1 MPPPTT
7 PPPAI
12 PAIATGPAA
21 SAATGALPSAY
32 DPAGVEQRL
41 YAEWEE
47 AGLFHAEPDDPGEPF
62 AIVLPPPNVTGALH
76 VGHALYITEDA
87 MVRQARMAGR
97 NAVWVPGMDH
107 AGISTQTVVERQL
120 ATEGLTRHDLG
131 REEFLERVWAWVDEY
146 GGQIL
151 NQLRRLGFSLDWE
164 REAFTFDEPRSR
176 AVNEVFVTLYE
187 QGLLYRGNRLISWCP
202 QCMTALS
209 DIEVDHVET
218 VGTLTS
224 FVYPWS
230 DGAADGDGS
239 RGITVATTRPE
250 TMLGDTAIAVHPDD
264 QRYAGSIG
272 RTVRH
277 PFVDREIPVVADD
290 WVDPDF
296 GSGAVKITPA
306 HDPNDFAL
314 AERHDLP
321 AISVIEPDA
330 TMNDVAG
337 RFEGLD
343 RFAAREAVVA
353 ALDDAGLLV
362 GREDHTHQ
370 VGTCSRTGDVVEPLL
385 SDQWFLEVRPLAD
398 KALAAVAAGDTRVLP
413 PRLQRFFVE
422 WLENLH
428 DWCVSRQIWWGHR
441 IPAWYCGDDHVTV
454 ARTEPDACATCG
466 VTDLRRDED
475 VLDTWFSSQ
484 LWPFTVFGWEKPGDT
499 TPELEAWYPNT
510 VLETG
515 YDINTFWVSRMLQIG
530 LWFLDEVPFTTI
542 WNHGLV
548 RDGQGK
554 KMSKSFGNVIDPLEF
569 IESHGADA
577 LRLALF
583 QHCSPGTD
591 VPLSPDW
598 VEGARR
604 FLNKLFNATR
614 FALQTLDGTTPGAL
628 PDVAELDLADRWILS
643 RFAAT
648 QAAVEEAYGPWD
660 WARMAGALYHFT
672 WDEFAD
678 WYLEA
683 AKVVLYGDDEDAKAR
698 TRAVLARVLDD
709 LLRLWHPLI
718 PFVTE
723 ELWRHLTGAAGGA
736 ESLMVQDWPTA
747 TATTDQSAED
757 DFATVVDLVTE
768 VRRFRSLNDV
778 APSRRFPLV
787 VASSRADLLADQA
800 ALVTALAGLEGLD
813 LVEEITDRPG
823 TSTVVFATGEAQVEL
838 AGLID
843 VEAETARLRKER
855 QRSTEFLQRCRTKL
869 ANEQFVARA
878 PADVVAAER
887 ERAADTERTIAEL
900 ERQIAA
906 LEELA

>member
-1 MPPPTT
+1 MTDTRPT
-7 PPPAI
+7 PVDD
-12 PAIATGPAA
+12 
-21 SAATGALPSAY
+21 LPTAY

-41 YAEWEE
+41 YADWESS
-47 AGLFHAEPDDPGEPF
+47 GLFHAEPDDPGEPF

-87 MVRQARMAGR
+87 MVRHARMTGH

-107 AGISTQTVVERQL
+107 AGISTQTVVEREL

-131 REEFLERVWAWVDEY
+131 RDAFIERVWAWVEEY

-176 AVNEVFVTLYE
+176 AVTEVFVTLHE

-218 VGTLTS
+218 AGTLTR
-224 FVYPWS
+224 FVYPWVDQEPGR
-230 DGAADGDGS
+230 DGVT
-239 RGITVATTRPE
+239 GIAVATTRPE

-264 QRYAGSIG
+264 ERYASVVG

-277 PFVDREIPVVADD
+277 PFLDRTIPVIADD
-290 WVDPDF
+290 WVDPEF

-306 HDPNDFAL
+306 HDPNDFAM

-321 AISVIEPDA
+321 AISVIDPDA
-330 TMNDVAG
+330 TMNGEAG
-337 RFEGLD
+337 RFAGMD
-343 RFAAREAVVA
+343 RFDAREAVVT
-353 ALDDAGLLV
+353 ALDESGLLLD
-362 GREDHTHQ
+362 REDYTHQ

-398 KALAAVAAGDTRVLP
+398 KALAAVEAGDTRVLP
-413 PRLQRFFVE
+413 PRLQKFFVE

-454 ARTEPDACATCG
+454 ARDTPDACRECG
-466 VTDLRRDED
+466 STDLRQDDD

-484 LWPFTVFGWEKPGDT
+484 LWPFTVFGWEKPGDV
-499 TPELEAWYPNT
+499 TPELQTWYPNS

-530 LWFLDEVPFTTI
+530 LWFLDDVPFTTI

-604 FLNKLFNATR
+604 FLNKLFNTIR
-614 FALQTLDGTTPGAL
+614 FALLNLDGTTPGEL
-628 PDVAELDLADRWILS
+628 PDDAELGLADRWILS
-643 RFAAT
+643 RLEVAR
-648 QAAVEEAYGPWD
+648 AAVDDAYGPWD
-660 WARMAGALYHFT
+660 WARMSTALYHFT
-672 WDEFAD
+672 WDELAD

-683 AKVVLYGDDEDAKAR
+683 AKVVLYGDDEDAKST

-723 ELWRHLTGAAGGA
+723 ELWRHLTGATGGRD
-736 ESLMVQDWPTA
+736 SLMVQEWPSA
-747 TATTDQSAED
+747 RTTVDPDVEAE
-757 DFATVVDLVTE
+757 FAVVVDLVTE

-787 VASSRADLLADQA
+787 VSSTRADLLSDHVD
-800 ALVTALAGLEGLD
+800 LVTALAGLESISF
-813 LVEEITDRPG
+813 VEEITERPG
-823 TSTVVFATGEAQVEL
+823 TSTIVFGAGEAQVEL

-843 VEAETARLRKER
+843 VAAERARLERELDTARGLLER
-855 QRSTEFLQRCRTKL
+855 SRAKL

-887 ERAADTERTIAEL
+887 DREASQERSIAEL
-900 ERQIAA
+900 RRQVDA
-906 LEELA
+906 LDELL

>member
-1 MPPPTT
+1 MTDD
-7 PPPAI
+7 
-12 PAIATGPAA
+12 ATAA
-21 SAATGALPSAY
+21 SLPTAY
-32 DPAGVEQRL
+32 DPATVEERL
-41 YAEWEE
+41 YADWESS
-47 AGLFHAEPDDPGEPF
+47 GLFHAEPDDPGEPF

-87 MVRQARMAGR
+87 MIRHARMTGH

-107 AGISTQTVVERQL
+107 AGISTQTVVEREL

-131 REEFLERVWAWVDEY
+131 REAFLDRVWEWVDEY

-151 NQLRRLGFSLDWE
+151 NQLRRLGFALDWE

-176 AVNEVFVTLYE
+176 AVTEVFVTLYE

-218 VGTLTS
+218 TGTLTD
-224 FVYPWS
+224 FVYPW
-230 DGAADGDGS
+230 ADADESGGDDD
-239 RGITVATTRPE
+239 RPAGIVVATTRPE

-264 QRYAGSIG
+264 ERYTAVVG

-277 PFVDREIPVVADD
+277 PFLDRELPVIADD
-290 WVDPDF
+290 WVDPEF

-306 HDPNDFAL
+306 HDPNDFAMG
-314 AERHDLP
+314 ERHGLA
-321 AISVIEPDA
+321 AISVIDPDA
-330 TMNDVAG
+330 RMNDQAG
-337 RFEGLD
+337 PFAGMDRFE
-343 RFAAREAVVA
+343 AREAVVT
-353 ALDDAGLLV
+353 ALDEAGLLV
-362 GREDHTHQ
+362 ARVDHVHQ

-398 KALAAVAAGDTRVLP
+398 KALAAVEAGDTRVLP
-413 PRLQRFFVE
+413 ARLQKFFVD

-441 IPAWYCGDDHVTV
+441 IPAWYCADDHVTV
-454 ARTEPDACATCG
+454 ARDTPTVCATCG
-466 VTDLRRDED
+466 AGGLRQDDD

-484 LWPFTVFGWEKPGDT
+484 LWPFTVFGWEKPGDV
-499 TPELEAWYPNT
+499 TPELETWYPNT

-530 LWFLDEVPFTTI
+530 LWFLDDVPFTTI

-548 RDGQGK
+548 RDGHGK

-591 VPLSPDW
+591 VPLSADW

-614 FALQTLDGTTPGAL
+614 FALQTLDGTTPGDL
-628 PDVAELDLADRWILS
+628 PDVADLGLADRWILS
-643 RFAAT
+643 RLEAT
-648 QAAVEEAYGPWD
+648 RAAVDEAYVPWD
-660 WARMAGALYHFT
+660 WARMSAALYHFT
-672 WDEFAD
+672 WDELAD
-678 WYLEA
+678 WYLES
-683 AKVVLYGDDEDAKAR
+683 AKLVLYGDDEAAKAA
-698 TRAVLARVLDD
+698 TRSVLARVLDD

-723 ELWRHLTGAAGGA
+723 ELWRHLTGAAGGRD
-736 ESLMVQDWPTA
+736 SIMVQPWPHPLDLRDPQVEA
-747 TATTDQSAED
+747 
-757 DFATVVDLVTE
+757 DFDVVADLVTE

-787 VASSRADLLADQA
+787 VASDRADLLAEHAD
-800 ALVTALAGLEGLD
+800 LVMALAGLDGMD
-813 LVEEITDRPG
+813 VVAEITDRPG
-823 TSTVVFATGEAQVEL
+823 TSTIVFGAGEAQVEL

-843 VEAETARLRKER
+843 VDAEIARLER
-855 QRSTEFLQRCRTKL
+855 EIGKARDAVARSRGKL
-869 ANEQFVARA
+869 DNDNFVQRA
-878 PADVVAAER
+878 PADVVQAER
-887 ERAADTERTIAEL
+887 DRLDETERAIEEL
-900 ERQIAA
+900 ERQVASLGA
-906 LEELA
+906 LRP